1 MRTFLRIMGL
11 LLTLVAFVG
20 GCSRSAYVRLAEWGL
35 VPDDFRYGD
44 LYRLSNLSQFKQ
56 VRATCEPF
64 PQNGPKRP
72 VALYVVGDSFLEE
85 SRTSAADFLAQT
97 YRYTHWENRMAV
109 QLDTALKNI
118 LLLETVERHAREHFA
133 RVADNFEIVSQPS
146 PVQPAESGFF
156 HDLKQFFSGKTA
168 QRQQVPEDQLENL
181 LFNGPVWQSLKETKA
196 RFTLAWFDRTNPK
209 VALSR
214 DEQHLFYVLDTDST
228 LVNSNFNPLPDDE
241 VTRMVDS
248 LNATAGRYR
257 RAGFDEVWLSIIPNK
272 TTVVEPERG
281 PYNRLIARIQEA
293 PALQLPV
300 IDTYRVLQPG
310 GAGFYET
317 SDSHWNCRG
326 RAEWLKAVNER
337 LKNVTP
343 QP

>member
-1 MRTFLRIMGL
+1 MTAL
-11 LLTLVAFVG
+11 LIALLAFVG
-20 GCSRSAYVRLAEWGL
+20 GCSRSAYVGLAGWDL

-44 LYRLSNLSQFKQ
+44 LYRLSSLPQFKQ
-56 VRATCEPF
+56 DRERCAPLARF
-64 PQNGPKRP
+64 APQPP
-72 VALYVVGDSFLEE
+72 VALYVIGDSFLEE
-85 SRTSAADFLAQT
+85 SRTNSADFVAQT

-109 QLDTALKNI
+109 QLDSSLKNI

-133 RVADNFEIVSQPS
+133 RVADNVEVVTQPS
-146 PVQPAESGFF
+146 PAKPEVIGFF
-156 HDLKQFFSGKTA
+156 HDVKHFFSGKTA

-181 LFNGPVWQSLKETKA
+181 LFNGPVWQTLKETKA
-196 RFTLAWFDRTNPK
+196 RLNLTWFDRTNPK

-214 DEQHLFYVLDTDST
+214 DQRHLFYVLDTDST
-228 LVNSNFNPLPDDE
+228 LVNSNFNALPDDE
-241 VTRMVDS
+241 VGRMLDS

-281 PYNRLIARIQEA
+281 PYNRLIERIQEA
-293 PALQLPV
+293 PTLRLSV
-300 IDTYRVLQPG
+300 IDAYRVLDPG
-310 GAGFYET
+310 GALFYET

-326 RAEWLKAVNER
+326 RAEWLKAVNDR
-337 LKNVTP
+337 LKSATP

>member
-1 MRTFLRIMGL
+1 MSTLLRITAL
-11 LLTLVAFVG
+11 LIALLAFVG
-20 GCSRSAYVRLAEWGL
+20 GCSRSAYVGLAGWGL

-44 LYRLSNLSQFKQ
+44 LYRLSSLPQFKQ
-56 VRATCEPF
+56 ERKRCAPIVEVS
-64 PQNGPKRP
+64 PKLP
-72 VALYVVGDSFLEE
+72 VALYVIGDSFLEE
-85 SRTSAADFLAQT
+85 SRTNEADFLSRT
-97 YRYTHWENRMAV
+97 YRYTHWENRLAV
-109 QLDTALKNI
+109 QLDSSLKNI
-118 LLLETVERHAREHFA
+118 LLLESVERHAREHFA
-133 RVADNFEIVSQPS
+133 RVADNVEVVTQLR
-146 PVQPAESGFF
+146 PVEPAESGFF
-156 HDLKQFFSGKTA
+156 HDLKHFFSGKTT

-181 LFNGPVWQSLKETKA
+181 LFNGPVWQALKETKA
-196 RFTLAWFDRTNPK
+196 RLNLAWFDRTNPK

-228 LVNSNFNPLPDDE
+228 LVNSNFNALPDDE
-241 VTRMVDS
+241 INRMVDS

-281 PYNRLIARIQEA
+281 PYNRLIERVQIC
-293 PALQLPV
+293 PALQLSV
-300 IDTYRVLQPG
+300 IDAYQMLKPG
-310 GAGFYET
+310 GARFYEI

-337 LKNVTP
+337 LRYTSP